1 MSIDTIGNMLTSIRN
16 VCALGKKFTTVP
28 HSKFKEGILAT
39 LKKSGYIKDF
49 QVLSDENSFGKKIKI
64 FLKYIDGE
72 AVIHSLERV
81 STPGLRVYNKPSCL
95 KPIVGGLG
103 ISVVST
109 NKGILTD
116 IEARKL
122 SVGGEVIL
130 KVW

>member
-1 MSIDTIGNMLTSIRN
+1 MSIDIIGNMLTTIRN
-16 VCALGKKFTTVP
+16 VCVLGKKMAVVP
-28 HSKFKEGILAT
+28 HSKFKEGILAV

-49 QVLSDENSFGKKIKI
+49 QVFDDENYFGKKIKI
-64 FLKYIDGE
+64 FLKYVDGE
-72 AVIHSLERV
+72 AAIHSLERV
-81 STPGLRVYNKPSCL
+81 STPGLRIYNKPSGL

-103 ISVVST
+103 ISVIST

-130 KVW
+130 RVW

>member
-16 VCALGKKFTTVP
+16 VCVLGKKFTIIP
-28 HSKFKEGILAT
+28 HSKFKEDILAV

-49 QVLSDENSFGKKIKI
+49 QVFENSDHFGKRIKI
-64 FLKYIDGE
+64 FLRYVDGE
-72 AVIHSLERV
+72 SVIHNLERV
-81 STPGLRVYNKPSCL
+81 STPGLRIYKKPSGL
-95 KPIVGGLG
+95 QPVVSGLG

-109 NKGILTD
+109 SKGVLTD

-130 KVW
+130 RVW